1 MVIIHHQGNKK
12 YPGCDLLS
20 SGANSEGGGWLLKE
34 NVNDDTCTAVQ
45 TEYANTNDYASILKF
60 VNLCSSYTCF
70 VFVIST
76 LWLLLYLFIA
86 ICFAKSEVGYFQR
99 GIGAWVLRRMIN
111 IFLVFFFCF
120 PCWIIPE
127 TESPQFGEMKSGNSV
142 LTEPSRC
149 QPAAFKPTA
158 VLSKKNN
165 FMKSPLPKLSDCYP
179 YYCPKHSG
187 LELVTQ
193 T

>member
-76 LWLLLYLFIA
+76 L
-86 ICFAKSEVGYFQR
+86 
-99 GIGAWVLRRMIN
+99 
-111 IFLVFFFCF
+111 
-120 PCWIIPE
+120 
-127 TESPQFGEMKSGNSV
+127 
-142 LTEPSRC
+142 
-149 QPAAFKPTA
+149 
-158 VLSKKNN
+158 
-165 FMKSPLPKLSDCYP
+165 
-179 YYCPKHSG
+179 
-187 LELVTQ
+187 
-193 T
+193 